1 MEMSMVI
8 GLLAIAMGTLL
19 IVGSFMP
26 ASDKLGGRFFR
37 NYRKFL
43 HKGVAGKAYFW
54 GMPLLVLIFLSA
66 WGGIALLV
74 GAVLIFLR
82 DRKLPPP
89 AVV

>member
-1 MEMSMVI
+1 MNISMII

-26 ASDKLGGRFFR
+26 ASDKPGGRFFR
-37 NYRKFL
+37 NYRRFL
-43 HKGVAGKAYFW
+43 HKGVGGKAYFW
-54 GMPLLVLIFLSA
+54 GMPLLILVFVSA

-74 GAVLIFLR
+74 GAVLTFLR

-89 AVV
+89 ALA

>member
-1 MEMSMVI
+1 MNISMII
-8 GLLAIAMGTLL
+8 GLIAVSLGALL

-26 ASDKLGGRFFR
+26 ASDKLGGKFFR

-43 HKGVAGKAYFW
+43 HKGTGGKIYFW

-74 GAVLIFLR
+74 GAVLTFLR

-89 AVV
+89 ALA